1 MRNTFLLS
9 GLIAG
14 ALLTGCANLPAG
26 LTGQY
31 RNSADV
37 YTPGQA
43 QQTQGVQLGTV
54 VAVRSVTIAATQT
67 ETAGGSAIGAALGGL
82 LGHQVGDGKGR
93 TLATV
98 AGAVAGGLGG
108 NLVGQHAYQQPGLEI
123 SVKLDGGNIVSVT
136 QATDVNI
143 AVGERVQLIAGN
155 GWASVPSRVV
165 PLGGVR

>member
-1 MRNTFLLS
+1 M
-9 GLIAG
+9 
-14 ALLTGCANLPAG
+14 P
-26 LTGQY
+26 Q
-31 RNSADV
+31 V
-37 YTPGQA
+37 WQA

-54 VAVRSVTIAATQT
+54 VAVRSVTIAATTT

-82 LGHQVGDGKGR
+82 LGHQVGNGKGR

-123 SVKLDGGNIVSVT
+123 SVKLDGGNVVSVT
-136 QATDVNI
+136 QAADVDI

-155 GWASVPSRVV
+155 GCPHCYAAALRTFQPSFFAKSSAR
-165 PLGGVR
+165 GW